1 MQNYEIFVKPNSQMK
16 QMNPM
21 PKFDLIY
28 ENLKAKKTKESD
40 MLANLKRRTKS
51 QLKMVHLPSLH
62 FI

>member
-28 ENLKAKKTKESD
+28 ENLKSNKTEESD
-40 MLANLKRRTKS
+40 MLAKLKRRTKS

>member
-28 ENLKAKKTKESD
+28 ENLKSKKTEESD
-40 MLANLKRRTKS
+40 MLAKLKRRTKS